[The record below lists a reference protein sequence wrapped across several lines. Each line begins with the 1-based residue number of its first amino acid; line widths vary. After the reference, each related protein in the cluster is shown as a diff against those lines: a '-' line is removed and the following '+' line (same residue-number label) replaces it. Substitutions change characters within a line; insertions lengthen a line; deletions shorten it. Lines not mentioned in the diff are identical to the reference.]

1 MVCWIMDLKELL
13 EVGVDVSKCFCLQGC
28 AVKNGRYVS
37 DLTIAENL
45 LRPLFSCF
53 TAMLDSNNP
62 KGRGPRPWP
71 WVNVNSPVGRQA
83 KLVF

>member
-45 LRPLFSCF
+45 LRPPFSCF
-53 TAMLDSNNP
+53 TAMLDSNFLIHFRVDP
-62 KGRGPRPWP
+62 
-71 WVNVNSPVGRQA
+71 PVSLRS
-83 KLVF
+83 